1 MKIYINNELID
12 IKLEKEKTF
21 HDLFMSM
28 QEEAQ
33 KHNKFIIDFKFD
45 LKNPTVR

>member
-33 KHNKFIIDFKFD
+33 NIIN
-45 LKNPTVR
+45 LLLTLSLI